1 LTVDRCRRIN
11 RRICYSTAFGRQINF
26 GEATPWNKCS
36 CENGD
41 SLMEIL
47 CFDVL
52 HDLVFRLVRT
62 YSLIVT
68 MIIVMAFF
76 FYKFVVLPH
85 NARFDL
91 NSTWLDVPESV
102 YLTNFQIDPCACSND
117 VIEKNF
123 GGQIDMSLF
132 GFSGK
137 NETNHFIRIVI
148 YLFRCRFN

>member
-1 LTVDRCRRIN
+1 
-11 RRICYSTAFGRQINF
+11 
-26 GEATPWNKCS
+26 
-36 CENGD
+36 
-41 SLMEIL
+41 
-47 CFDVL
+47 
-52 HDLVFRLVRT
+52 
-62 YSLIVT
+62 

-76 FYKFVVLPH
+76 FYKFVVLPQ

-102 YLTNFQIDPCACSND
+102 YLTNLQIDPCACSND